1 MVAVQE
7 LFFEDFDGG
16 VLVVTTNE
24 AAEVHLASVALTEGL
39 KNLKLSIED
48 GVSLRSA
55 VAAVESCLGCVHF
68 EFVDCLLVLK
78 LLAF

>member
-7 LFFEDFDGG
+7 LFLEDFDGG

-48 GVSLRSA
+48 GVSLRSS
-55 VAAVESCLGCVHF
+55 VATEGSVGCVHF
-68 EFVDCLLVLK
+68 EFVVNCLWFLS
-78 LLAF
+78 F